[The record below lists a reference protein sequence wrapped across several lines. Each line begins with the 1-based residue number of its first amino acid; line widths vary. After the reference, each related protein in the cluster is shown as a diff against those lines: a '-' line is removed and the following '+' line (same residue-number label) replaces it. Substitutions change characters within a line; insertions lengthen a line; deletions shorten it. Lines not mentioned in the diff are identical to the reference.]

1 MRGNLISFQVYFD
14 SKGNLM
20 TELSKLPLEGLSLFN
35 DADRPYVKK
44 ILNEAG
50 LKLEGLHEYL
60 TERTTGVMTWKKYS
74 ITPETKLAMTLRI
87 NSEIVAAL
95 ASVELMEENIE
106 IITTLLHK
114 HSSFVLEVSQK
125 AVQAERLDVKIV
137 K

>member
-1 MRGNLISFQVYFD
+1 MNTYRKNYRRYNMEEIF
-14 SKGNLM
+14 
-20 TELSKLPLEGLSLFN
+20 
-35 DADRPYVKK
+35 
-44 ILNEAG
+44 
-50 LKLEGLHEYL
+50 
-60 TERTTGVMTWKKYS
+60 
-74 ITPETKLAMTLRI
+74 ITPETKLAMALRV

-95 ASVELMEENIE
+95 ASIELMEENIE

>member
-1 MRGNLISFQVYFD
+1 MNIYRKNYRRYDMEEIF
-14 SKGNLM
+14 
-20 TELSKLPLEGLSLFN
+20 
-35 DADRPYVKK
+35 
-44 ILNEAG
+44 
-50 LKLEGLHEYL
+50 
-60 TERTTGVMTWKKYS
+60 
-74 ITPETKLAMTLRI
+74 ITPETKLAMALRI

>member
-1 MRGNLISFQVYFD
+1 MNTYRKNYRRYNMEEIF
-14 SKGNLM
+14 
-20 TELSKLPLEGLSLFN
+20 
-35 DADRPYVKK
+35 
-44 ILNEAG
+44 
-50 LKLEGLHEYL
+50 
-60 TERTTGVMTWKKYS
+60 
-74 ITPETKLAMTLRI
+74 ITPETKLAMALRI

>member
-1 MRGNLISFQVYFD
+1 MNIYRKNYRRYDMEEIF
-14 SKGNLM
+14 
-20 TELSKLPLEGLSLFN
+20 
-35 DADRPYVKK
+35 
-44 ILNEAG
+44 
-50 LKLEGLHEYL
+50 
-60 TERTTGVMTWKKYS
+60 
-74 ITPETKLAMTLRI
+74 ITPETKLAMALRI

-125 AVQAERLDVKIV
+125 AVQAERLDVKVV